1 MAALDWLQQL
11 PLPLNLLIFAAA
23 AGGVWVAGSR
33 LPLYGDE
40 IADRYRIGH
49 AFIGLVLLATATSLP
64 EIVTTVTGALA
75 GAPRLVLNNMFGGIA
90 MQTAILAV
98 ADAFAGRAPLT
109 SYPRK
114 PTSILE
120 SGALVVLMAVVLAVL
135 TVGEVELVPG
145 IGAGALTIGIA
156 YGAVIYLLRRYDEE
170 AVWTPVEVLEA
181 AQEVVRTPGGRPLV
195 TASQRQVIMAFAL
208 AALVIL
214 VCGVLLVASA
224 EAIAVQSGL
233 GESFI
238 GATLLAAVTSLPE
251 VSVTIAAVRMGAY
264 TMAISNVFGSNLL
277 MLVLILPADI
287 FFLGDP
293 ILSFADRSAQF
304 ALVAGIL
311 VTSVYTCGLVL
322 RSRFKVANVGL
333 DSIAVF
339 VAYLVAI
346 FGFYVLR

>member
-1 MAALDWLQQL
+1 MSPSDWLQHL
-11 PLPLNLLIFAAA
+11 PLTVNFLIFAAA
-23 AGGVWVAGSR
+23 AGGVWLAGSR
-33 LPLYGDE
+33 LPAYGDE
-40 IADRYRIGH
+40 VSDRYRIGH
-49 AFIGLVLLATATSLP
+49 AFVGLILLATATSLP

-75 GAPRLVLNNMFGGIA
+75 GAAHLVLNNMFGGIA

-120 SGALVVLMAVVLAVL
+120 SGVLVVLMALVLGVL
-135 TVGEVELVPG
+135 TVGEVELLPG
-145 IGAGALTIGIA
+145 IGAGALAIGVA
-156 YGAVIYLLRRYDEE
+156 YAAAIYILRRYDEE
-170 AVWTPVEVLEA
+170 AVWTPVEILEA
-181 AQEVVRTPGGRPLV
+181 AEEEMRVPGGRPLAE
-195 TASQRQVIMAFAL
+195 ASLRQLIFAFVL

-224 EAIAVQSGL
+224 EAIATQSGL

-264 TMAISNVFGSNLL
+264 TMAISNIFGSNLL

-287 FFLGDP
+287 FYIGDP
-293 ILSFADRSAQF
+293 ILMFADRSAQF

-311 VTSVYTCGLVL
+311 TTAFYTCGLVL
-322 RSRFKVANVGL
+322 RSRFKLGIMGL
-333 DSIAVF
+333 DSIGVF
-339 VAYLVAI
+339 ITYLVTLL
-346 FGFYVLR
+346 GLYVLR

>member
-1 MAALDWLQQL
+1 MLATDWLQQL
-11 PLPLNLLIFAAA
+11 SLPANLAIFAAA
-23 AGGVWVAGSR
+23 GAGVWYAGSR
-33 LPLYGDE
+33 LPVYADE
-40 IADRYRIGH
+40 LSDRYRIGH
-49 AFIGLVLLATATSLP
+49 AFMGLVLLATATSLP

-120 SGALVVLMAVVLAVL
+120 SGVLVLLMALVLAVL
-135 TVGEVELVPG
+135 TLGEVELVPG
-145 IGAGALTIGIA
+145 IGAGALVIGIA
-156 YGAVIYLLRRYDEE
+156 YGAAIYLLRRYDEE
-170 AVWTPVEVLEA
+170 AVWAPVEILEA
-181 AQEVVRTPGGRPLV
+181 TEEEMRMPGGRPLAE
-195 TASQRQVIMAFAL
+195 ASRRQLIVAFAL
-208 AALVIL
+208 AGLAIL
-214 VCGVLLVASA
+214 VCGVALVASA
-224 EAIAVQSGL
+224 EAIATQSGL

-264 TMAISNVFGSNLL
+264 TMAISNIFGSNLL

-287 FFLGDP
+287 LFRSGP
-293 ILSFADRSAQF
+293 ILMFADRSAQF

-311 VTSVYTCGLVL
+311 TTSFFTCGLVL
-322 RSRFKVANVGL
+322 RSRFKLGIMGL
-333 DSIAVF
+333 DSVGVF
-339 VAYLVAI
+339 AAYLATL